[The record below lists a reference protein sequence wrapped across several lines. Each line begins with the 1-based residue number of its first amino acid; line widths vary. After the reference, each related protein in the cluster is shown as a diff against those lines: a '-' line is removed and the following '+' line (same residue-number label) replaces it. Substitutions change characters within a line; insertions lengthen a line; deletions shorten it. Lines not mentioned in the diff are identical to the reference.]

1 MRHIQPDAITI
12 LELKEDVEAEHTPSY
27 VEGMDL
33 AAFADSALS
42 EGTVT
47 IQPFTM
53 LIEVNTRKLRR
64 KDLDLIVP
72 CCCDIN
78 SVEVLQVHPKADGT
92 AILHHLLSI
101 NSDRVGFHKVTS
113 GWSTN
118 IIPSQPILINML
130 LTCAIPSFFFSFPAT
145 VAQVC

>member
-1 MRHIQPDAITI
+1 MRHVQPDAITI
-12 LELKEDVEAEHTPSY
+12 MELKEDVEAEHTPSY

-47 IQPFTM
+47 IQPLTM

-101 NSDRVGFHKVTS
+101 NSDRVS
-113 GWSTN
+113 
-118 IIPSQPILINML
+118 
-130 LTCAIPSFFFSFPAT
+130 
-145 VAQVC
+145 